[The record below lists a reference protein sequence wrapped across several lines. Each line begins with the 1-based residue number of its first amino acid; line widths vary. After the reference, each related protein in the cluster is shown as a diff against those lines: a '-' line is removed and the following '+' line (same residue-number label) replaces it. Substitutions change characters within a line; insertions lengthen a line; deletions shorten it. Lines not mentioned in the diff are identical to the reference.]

1 MPQRKHMAKHLRQT
15 SARTYRNR
23 LRKRAI
29 KSETR
34 TLLDA
39 ARAGDAGA
47 VDAALRAVQKTLDK
61 AAQRGVIHKR
71 TAARRKARL
80 VAQAKGMLGAG

>member
-1 MPQRKHMAKHLRQT
+1 MAKHLRQT
-15 SARTYRNR
+15 AVRTYRNR
-23 LRKRAI
+23 LRKRTI
-29 KSETR
+29 KSSIRE
-34 TLLDA
+34 LLDA

-47 VDAALRAVQKTLDK
+47 VDAGLPAAQKALDK

-80 VAQAKGMLGAG
+80 VAQAKGLLDQS